1 MGNFL
6 VRKAN
11 GLYGEVSVQSAK
23 NALLPIISACALI
36 EAPVTIKNVSMMLDV
51 EVMLDVLC
59 ALGAKYRLDG
69 DNLTVDCRSLYKN
82 ELPEEL
88 TRKIRSSV
96 FLLGPLIAR
105 FRKVTLVKS
114 GGCNIGKRPIDIHI
128 SGLKKLG
135 VDAMETEVLYLRADK
150 LTGAEITLRF
160 PSVGAT
166 ENLIMAAVTAMGTTV
181 IKNAA
186 REPEVKCLCDFLR
199 VAGAKIK
206 GGGSGEITVEGVKTL
221 TKTPFSFTPVSDR
234 IEAGTFILA
243 ALITGGEILLK
254 NCVKDFNAS
263 LIEKVRNNACK
274 LRVFNDRIYIK
285 SKGRGKALG
294 EITAAPYPGFAT
306 DLQTIAIAYAAT
318 LDGVTVVKDEVFKK
332 RFAETGE
339 LSKLGADI
347 KVCDNTAT
355 VRGVESLSGGAVKAL
370 DLRGGAAL
378 VLAGLKAQ
386 GETVVENA
394 ELIDRG
400 YYKLDEKL
408 RKLGADV
415 TRI

>member
-6 VRKAN
+6 VRQAN
-11 GLYGEVSVQSAK
+11 GLYGEVNVQSAK

-36 EAPVTIKNVSMMLDV
+36 EAPVTIKNVSMMGDV
-51 EVMLDVLC
+51 KVMLDVLC
-59 ALGAKYRLDG
+59 ALGAKYSLDG

-166 ENLIMAAVTAMGTTV
+166 ENLIMAAATALGTTV

-206 GGGSGEITVEGVKTL
+206 GGGSSEIIVEGVKTL

-243 ALITGGEILLK
+243 ALTTGGEILLK

-306 DLQTIAIAYAAT
+306 DLQTMAIAYAAT
-318 LDGVTVVKDEVFKK
+318 LDGVTVIKDEVFKK

-339 LSKLGADI
+339 LIKMGADI
-347 KVCDNTAT
+347 KVCDNTAL
-355 VRGVESLSGGAVKAL
+355 VRGVEVLRGGAVKAL

-386 GETVVENA
+386 GETVIENA

>member
-36 EAPVTIKNVSMMLDV
+36 EAPVTIKNVSMMSDV

-59 ALGAKYRLDG
+59 ALGAKYRYDG

-135 VDAMETEVLYLRADK
+135 VDALETEVLYLRADK

-166 ENLIMAAVTAMGTTV
+166 ENLIMAAVTAIGTTV

-221 TKTPFSFTPVSDR
+221 TKTSFSFTPVPDR

-243 ALITGGEILLK
+243 ALLTGGEILLK

-318 LDGVTVVKDEVFKK
+318 LDGVTVVKDEVFKN

-386 GETVVENA
+386 GETVIENA

>member
-36 EAPVTIKNVSMMLDV
+36 EAPVTIKNVSMMSDV

-59 ALGAKYRLDG
+59 ALGAKYRYDG
-69 DNLTVDCRSLYKN
+69 YNLTVDCRSLYKN
-82 ELPEEL
+82 ELPEDL

-166 ENLIMAAVTAMGTTV
+166 ENLIMAAVTAIGTTV

-355 VRGVESLSGGAVKAL
+355 VRGVESLSGVAVKAL

-386 GETVVENA
+386 GETVIENA

>member
-6 VRKAN
+6 VRPTI
-11 GLYGEVSVQSAK
+11 GLFGEVKVQSAK

-36 EAPVTIKNVSMMLDV
+36 EAPVTVKNAPPMGDV
-51 EVMLDVLC
+51 KVMLEIIR
-59 ALGAKYRLDG
+59 ALGGEYRYDG
-69 DNLTVDCRSLYKN
+69 DDLTVDCRSLYKN
-82 ELPEEL
+82 ELPEDL

-114 GGCNIGKRPIDIHI
+114 GGCNIGKRPIDIHVG
-128 SGLKKLG
+128 GLKKLG
-135 VDAMETEVLYLRADK
+135 VEAMETEVLYLRADK
-150 LTGAEITLRF
+150 LTGAEIALRF

-166 ENLIMAAVTAMGTTV
+166 ENLISAAVTASGTTV

-186 REPEVKCLCDFLR
+186 REPEVKCLCDFLNA
-199 VAGAKIK
+199 AGGKIS
-206 GGGSGEITVEGVKTL
+206 GGGQSEIIIEGVKCL
-221 TKTPFSFTPVSDR
+221 TKNSFSFAPIGDR

-243 ALITGGEILLK
+243 AMIAGGEILVTG
-254 NCVKDFNAS
+254 CTPDFNNA

-274 LRVFNDRIYIK
+274 IQPFNDRIYIK

-294 EITAAPYPGFAT
+294 EIVAAPYPSFAT
-306 DLQTIAIAYAAT
+306 DLQTPALAYCST
-318 LDGVTVVKDEVFKK
+318 LDGVTVVRDEVFKS
-332 RFAETGE
+332 RFAEAAE
-339 LSKLGADI
+339 FIKAGAQI
-347 KVCDNTAT
+347 KVIGNKAI
-355 VRGVESLSGGAVKAL
+355 VNGVERLCGAKVKAF

-378 VLAGLKAQ
+378 VIAGLNAE

-394 ELIDRG
+394 EIVDRG

-408 RKLGADV
+408 RMLGANV
-415 TRI
+415 TRG

>member
-23 NALLPIISACALI
+23 NALLPIIAACALI
-36 EAPVTIKNVSMMLDV
+36 EAPVTIKNVSMMSDV

-59 ALGAKYRLDG
+59 ALGAKYRYDG

-166 ENLIMAAVTAMGTTV
+166 ENLIMAAVTAIGTTV

-274 LRVFNDRIYIK
+274 LQVFNDRIYIK

-347 KVCDNTAT
+347 KVCGNTAT
-355 VRGVESLSGGAVKAL
+355 VRGVESLSGASVKAL

-386 GETVVENA
+386 GETVIENT
-394 ELIDRG
+394 EIIDRG

>member
-36 EAPVTIKNVSMMLDV
+36 EAPVTIKNVSMMSDV
-51 EVMLDVLC
+51 EVMLDVLY
-59 ALGAKYRLDG
+59 ALGAKYRYDG

-166 ENLIMAAVTAMGTTV
+166 ENLIMAAVTAIGTTV

-243 ALITGGEILLK
+243 ALLTGGEILLK

-355 VRGVESLSGGAVKAL
+355 VRGVESLSGATVKAL

-386 GETVVENA
+386 GETVIENA

>member
-6 VRKAN
+6 VRQAN

-36 EAPVTIKNVSMMLDV
+36 EAPVTIKNVSMMGDV
-51 EVMLDVLC
+51 KVMLDVLC
-59 ALGAKYRLDG
+59 ALGAKYSLDG
-69 DNLTVDCRSLYKN
+69 ENLTVDCRSLYKN

-150 LTGAEITLRF
+150 LTGAEVTLRF

-166 ENLIMAAVTAMGTTV
+166 ENLIMAAVTAIGTTV

-206 GGGSGEITVEGVKTL
+206 GGGSSEIIVEGVKTL
-221 TKTPFSFTPVSDR
+221 TKTPFSFAPVSDR

-243 ALITGGEILLK
+243 ALTTGGEILLK

-274 LRVFNDRIYIK
+274 LRAFNDRIYIK

-318 LDGVTVVKDEVFKK
+318 LDGVTVIKDEVFKK

-339 LSKLGADI
+339 LIKMGADI
-347 KVCDNTAT
+347 KVCDNTAL
-355 VRGVESLSGGAVKAL
+355 VRGVEFLSGATVKAL

-386 GETVVENA
+386 GETVIENA

>member
-36 EAPVTIKNVSMMLDV
+36 EAPVTIKNVSMMSDV

-59 ALGAKYRLDG
+59 ALGAKYRYDG
-69 DNLTVDCRSLYKN
+69 YNLTVDCRSLYKN

-166 ENLIMAAVTAMGTTV
+166 ENLIMAAVTAIGTTV

-243 ALITGGEILLK
+243 ALLTGGEILLK

-386 GETVVENA
+386 GETVIENA

>member
-36 EAPVTIKNVSMMLDV
+36 EAPVTIKNVSMMGDV
-51 EVMLDVLC
+51 EVMLDVLS
-59 ALGAKYRLDG
+59 ALGAKYRYDG

-135 VDAMETEVLYLRADK
+135 VDALETEVLYLRADK

-166 ENLIMAAVTAMGTTV
+166 ENLIMAAVTAIGTTV

-221 TKTPFSFTPVSDR
+221 TKTPFSFTPVPDR

-243 ALITGGEILLK
+243 ALLTGGEILLK

-318 LDGVTVVKDEVFKK
+318 LDGVTVVKDEVFKN

-386 GETVVENA
+386 GETVIENA

>member
-36 EAPVTIKNVSMMLDV
+36 EAPVTIKNVSMMSDV
-51 EVMLDVLC
+51 EVMLDVLR
-59 ALGAKYRLDG
+59 ALGAKYRYDG

-135 VDAMETEVLYLRADK
+135 VDALETEVLYLRADK

-166 ENLIMAAVTAMGTTV
+166 ENLIMAAVTAIGTTV

-386 GETVVENA
+386 GETVIENA